1 MKKIIRCLV
10 CILFLGVY
18 SQVFALDN
26 TSKTY
31 TAYSIGD
38 ALGKAS
44 HKSFSAMNQEII
56 KKDFILG
63 FDDTILDHKPDI
75 NKISDKDSY
84 EVGMIIATQYKSK
97 LKKMVAINKPNC
109 EEFIKGFNDGANSKD
124 QSLTSE
130 DKEILKHF
138 RISKDDDN

>member
-1 MKKIIRCLV
+1 MKKIIKSLV
-10 CILFLGVY
+10 CILALGAC
-18 SQVFALDN
+18 SLVFALDN

-56 KKDFILG
+56 KKDFISG

-97 LKKMVAINKPNC
+97 LKKMIVINKQNC
-109 EEFIKGFNDGANSKD
+109 EEFIKGFDDGANSKD
-124 QSLTSE
+124 QSLTLE

-138 RISKDDDN
+138 RISKDEDN

>member
-1 MKKIIRCLV
+1 MKKLFRYLV
-10 CILFLGVY
+10 CILVLGAS
-18 SQVFALDN
+18 SQLFALDN
-26 TSKTY
+26 TPKTY

-56 KKDFILG
+56 KKDFISG

-75 NKISDKDSY
+75 NKILDKDSY
-84 EVGMIIATQYKSK
+84 EVGMIIATQYKTK
-97 LKKMVAINKPNC
+97 LKKMIAMNKLNG

-138 RISKDDDN
+138 RVSKDEDN

>member
-1 MKKIIRCLV
+1 MKKIIKSLV
-10 CILFLGVY
+10 CILAL
-18 SQVFALDN
+18 SACSLVFALDN
-26 TSKTY
+26 TSETY

-44 HKSFSAMNQEII
+44 HKSFNAMNQEII

-138 RISKDDDN
+138 RISRDDDN

>member
-1 MKKIIRCLV
+1 MKKIIKSLV
-10 CILFLGVY
+10 CILAL
-18 SQVFALDN
+18 SACSLVFALDN
-26 TSKTY
+26 TSETY

-44 HKSFSAMNQEII
+44 HKSFNAMNQEII

-97 LKKMVAINKPNC
+97 LKKWLP
-109 EEFIKGFNDGANSKD
+109 
-124 QSLTSE
+124 
-130 DKEILKHF
+130 
-138 RISKDDDN
+138 

>member
-10 CILFLGVY
+10 CILVLGVY

-84 EVGMIIATQYKSK
+84 EVGMIIVTQYKSK
-97 LKKMVAINKPNC
+97 LKKMVVINKPNC
-109 EEFIKGFNDGANSKD
+109 EEFVKGFNDGANSKD

>member
-10 CILFLGVY
+10 CVLVLGVC
-18 SQVFALDN
+18 SQVFASDN
-26 TSKTY
+26 TTKTY

-44 HKSFSAMNQEII
+44 HKSFSAMNQEIT
-56 KKDFILG
+56 KKDFVLG
-63 FDDTILDHKPDI
+63 FDDTILDHQPDI

-97 LKKMVAINKPNC
+97 LKKMIAINKPNC
-109 EEFIKGFNDGANSKD
+109 EDFIKGFNDGANSKD